1 MQLGGRTPAPDHRRF
16 AAGAMPRLLQR
27 RGIHEHVRRQ
37 AGRRLVCR
45 PRRRYPSDPRPQGR
59 AAGARHRRFQ
69 LLVRFFEALRR
80 GQASTRGQL
89 PSGSQLLLMPPERR
103 DGQTTLAKHGKAVAA
118 ERTWSPGEFL
128 RGDTAMRRRKEV
140 RWKRIGLPHSVMA

>member
-1 MQLGGRTPAPDHRRF
+1 MAPPRTAGMPPPEALPFQTRDRKAELLAHHCRR
-16 AAGAMPRLLQR
+16 
-27 RGIHEHVRRQ
+27 
-37 AGRRLVCR
+37 
-45 PRRRYPSDPRPQGR
+45 
-59 AAGARHRRFQ
+59 RRFQ

-118 ERTWSPGEFL
+118 ERTWSPGEFF
-128 RGDTAMRRRKEV
+128 RGDTAY
-140 RWKRIGLPHSVMA
+140 GCCS